1 MVGCSLHYSTMLLV
15 EHALGVQMNYY
26 IYHIDHYINL
36 SLALSDGCATKNLDS
51 INVFF
56 KI

>member
-1 MVGCSLHYSTMLLV
+1 MVGCHLHYSTMLLV
-15 EHALGVQMNYY
+15 EHALSVHINYH
-26 IYHIDHYINL
+26 IYHIHHDINL
-36 SLALSDGCATKNLDS
+36 SLALSYGCATKTPDS